1 MQKQGINIPFGQ
13 GIDTKTDPKQVPP
26 GKLLSLTNVV
36 FNSQAL
42 QKRNGYRRLTSLPN
56 EANSLATFSGGLVA
70 LGQTL
75 QAYSAPSNQWLN
87 KGSLPAIDLE
97 VTQVGRTGYSQ
108 TTSDIAIDTN
118 GLSCVVYQDA
128 SGVYYQFVDI
138 NNDDVIVG
146 PQLISA
152 TASRPRVRLLPS
164 YFIITFFDTV
174 AASPHLRYIAIPRG
188 NVASPGAASD
198 ISTTVKANPTGYD
211 CIVANDQL
219 YVVWNGSDMGGAVR
233 LTLVTNQLTV
243 SSPQV
248 LAGEEGDI
256 CAIVSD
262 NSSATPNIWILFYA
276 TASQN
281 TKAALYNANLVQ
293 ILAPTTAIA
302 TTTLNKLTGTATGGT
317 LTFYAQYNN
326 SYSYDA
332 AIRSDIIYKNTITT
346 PGVVGTAAIVQR
358 GVGIASKAFTYNGID
373 YLLAVYGAPTTTL
386 QPSYFLLD
394 SSGNVVMKLAYSNG
408 AGYLTTQTLSE
419 VVSYND
425 SFFLAYLFRDQI
437 VPISKN
443 LGQAGAVNGIYSQN
457 GVNIAKLTFDV
468 PQYTAEIGGAL
479 HITGGLL
486 WMYDGSNPVEHG
498 FNVWPENLEVNTT
511 GTGGLITAQQYYYQ
525 FCYEWTDSRGNIHR
539 SAPSQPV
546 GIVTTGSTSSNTI
559 DVPTLRLTSKD
570 NVRLV
575 GYRWST
581 AQPVMYQFTS
591 ITSPTLN
598 NPAVDSVQVTD
609 ILADSAILGNSIL
622 YTTGGVLENIGA
634 PACAGIAL
642 FKSRLLLLVA
652 ENRNVVWFSKQV
664 IEATPVEMT
673 DLLTIYVAPTLA
685 SQNSTGVVTAISS
698 MDDKIILFKSSAAY
712 YVTGQGPDNTGANN
726 DFSDPV
732 FINSTVGC
740 TNPNSIVFS
749 PNGLM
754 FQTNK
759 GIWLLGRDLSTPY
772 IGAAVEAYND
782 DTILSAISVPK
793 TTQVRFTLD
802 SGKTLMY
809 DYYYDQWG
817 TFENIPGI
825 SSTLYQNLH
834 TYLDA
839 ENRILQETPGRYL
852 DGSNPVLFSFTT
864 SWIKLTDLQGFQRV
878 YFFYLLGEY
887 RSPHKLN
894 VQVAFDYNPAVQQSS
909 LITPTNYSPAYG
921 DDPFYGSGTPYGG
934 PASVEQWRVF
944 TRQQK
949 CQSIQVSITEL
960 YDPSYGVAAGA
971 GCTLSGLNFV
981 IGAKKG
987 YPRLASAKSV
997 G

>member
-13 GIDTKTDPKQVPP
+13 GIDTKTDPKQVAP

-42 QKRNGYRRLTSLPN
+42 QKRNGYRRLTNLPS

-75 QAYSAPSNQWLN
+75 QAYSAPSNQWLD

-97 VTQVGRTGYSQ
+97 VVQVGRTGYSQ
-108 TTSDIAIDTN
+108 ITSDVAIDTN
-118 GLSCVVYQDA
+118 GLSCVVYQDG

-138 NNDDVIVG
+138 NNNDVVLA
-146 PQLISA
+146 PVLVSA

-164 YFIITFFDTV
+164 YFVITFFDTV

-188 NVASPGAASD
+188 NIESPEPAAD

-211 CIVANDQL
+211 CIVANGQL
-219 YVVWNGSDMGGAVR
+219 YLVWNGSDLGGAVR
-233 LTLVTNQLTV
+233 LTLLTNQLTV
-243 SSPQV
+243 SSPVV

-256 CAIVSD
+256 CGIVAD
-262 NSSATPNIWILFYA
+262 NSGSTPNIWILFYQ
-276 TASQN
+276 TSSTT
-281 TKAALYNANLVQ
+281 TKAALYGANLVE
-293 ILAPTTAIA
+293 ILAPMNAIV
-302 TTTLNKLTGTATGGT
+302 TTTINKITGTATGGT
-317 LTFYAQYNN
+317 LTFYAQYNT

-332 AIRSDIIYKNTITT
+332 AIRTDIIYKNTLTSSGT
-346 PGVVGTAAIVQR
+346 LGTAAIVKR
-358 GVGIASKAFTYNGID
+358 GLGIASKAFTHNGTD
-373 YLLAVYGAPTTTL
+373 YMLGVYGAPTTTL
-386 QPSYFLLD
+386 QPSYFLID
-394 SSGNVVMKLAYSNG
+394 AAGNVVLKLAYSNG
-408 AGYLTTQTLSE
+408 AGYLTTQTLTD
-419 VVSYND
+419 VVSYGD
-425 SFFLAYLFRDQI
+425 SLYLAYLFRDQL
-437 VPISKN
+437 VPVNKTLAIT
-443 LGQAGAVNGIYSQN
+443 GAANGIYSQN

-486 WMYDGSNPVEHG
+486 WMYDGSFPVEHG
-498 FNVWPENLEVNTT
+498 FNVWPENLEVNTS

-525 FCYEWTDSRGNIHR
+525 FCYEWTDARGNIHR

-546 GIVTTGSTSSNTI
+546 GIVTTGSTSTNTI
-559 DVPTLRLTSKD
+559 DVPTLRLTNKE

-598 NPAVDSVQVTD
+598 NPAVDSLQITD
-609 ILADSAILGNSIL
+609 TLADSAILGNTIL

-642 FKSRLLLLVA
+642 FKSRLLLLSA
-652 ENRNVVWFSKQV
+652 ENRNLIWVSKQV
-664 IEATPVEMT
+664 IEATPVELT

-685 SQNSTGVVTAISS
+685 SQNSTGVITALSS
-698 MDDKIILFKSSAAY
+698 MDDKIIIFKNSAAY

-772 IGAAVEAYND
+772 IGAAVEDFND
-782 DTILSAISVPK
+782 ANVLSAISVPS

-802 SGKTLMY
+802 NGITLMY

-817 TFENIPGI
+817 TFQNIPGI

-839 ENRILQETPGRYL
+839 QNRILQETPGVYL

-864 SWIKLTDLQGFQRV
+864 SWLKLTDLQGFQRV

-887 RSPHKLN
+887 KSPHKLN
-894 VQVAFDYNPAVQQSS
+894 VQVAFDYNPAAQQSS
-909 LITPTNYSPAYG
+909 LISPTNYSPAYG
-921 DDPFYGSGTPYGG
+921 DDPLYGSGNPYGG
-934 PASVEQWRVF
+934 TGSLEQWRVF

-949 CQSIQVSITEL
+949 CQSIQVSVSEL

-971 GCTLSGLNFV
+971 GVILSGLNFV

-987 YPRLASAKSV
+987 YPRLSSSKSV